1 MIASL
6 PESVSSM
13 LRYHRH
19 ELAGRIHVL
28 LATIELAASE
38 VEHHGG
44 GVGDALNLL
53 RDLERAW
60 RSDLAR
66 CDMLLGGE
74 PMPYPVGSRALTEIL
89 GTVVPD
95 GVYLCD
101 ADALARSVRH
111 GHKAIGRASLYAHTT
126 KVTTEAEG
134 LVIELRAGAS
144 TGIPDR
150 PVYEAMAGDGDAYL
164 CHAESRLA
172 GVDLFAVR
180 DDDGVVLSYV
190 IPYEVPGTD

>member
-1 MIASL
+1 MIAFL

-74 PMPYPVGSRALTEIL
+74 PMPYPVASRALTEIL

-95 GVYLCD
+95 GIYLCD

-126 KVTTEAEG
+126 RVATESDG
-134 LVIELRAGAS
+134 LVVELRAGAS
-144 TGIPDR
+144 TSTPDR
-150 PVYEAMAGDGDAYL
+150 PVYEAMAGDGDAFL

-180 DDDGVVLSYV
+180 DDDGVVLSYF
-190 IPYEVPGTD
+190 IPYEVPRTD